1 MNVKNKY
8 LFIGLL
14 LSIVASTAMAEPYFY
29 NNYVKNYTHCSIK
42 LLDDNSVEVYFRAHL
57 ANNMS
62 YKRRTDTGE
71 YIYESGETNHS
82 IHTKHLREWA
92 RIINQ
97 PNTEIIALK
106 HKGALVSLYFYLPD
120 GTPDLTIK
128 PQDISNISLNG
139 TSPLN
144 LSNSV
149 RGIKFKTNNIVNYAV
164 SFTIRPNMLKS
175 IRIGAT
181 VGGILTANKEEY
193 PLLSSKGVSF
203 SPSGNQCIPFDVP
216 GNVAPPALKIAPKF
230 RLLSAK
236 WQLRS
241 LDLDHL
247 LDTLTEGKSVHA
259 SLINAQKNR
268 FCLSYRSMGTHDTR
282 YMISATNKNGLSAS
296 GEAFQLI
303 DKSKNSV
310 IDYLVELAT
319 NENSVEDI
327 SLPKERKF
335 IQLKNNHGGMER
347 MCWSPKIK
355 VYSTKTTDKG
365 SYSDTLNFTIT
376 PQA

>member
-1 MNVKNKY
+1 MNVKNEY

-14 LSIVASTAMAEPYFY
+14 LSIVTPTVMAQAYFY
-29 NNYVKNYTHCSIK
+29 NNYVKNYTHCSVKI
-42 LLDDNSVEVYFRAHL
+42 LDDNSVEVYFRAHL

-71 YIYESGETNHS
+71 SVYESGETNRTTHDE
-82 IHTKHLREWA
+82 HLREWA
-92 RIINQ
+92 KIINL
-97 PNTEIIALK
+97 PNTESIALK
-106 HKGALVSLYFYLPD
+106 HKDALVSLYFYLPD
-120 GTPDLTIK
+120 GTPDLTIR

-149 RGIKFKTNNIVNYAV
+149 RDIKFNTDNILYYSV
-164 SFTIRPNMLKS
+164 SFTIPANFLKS

-181 VGGILTANKEEY
+181 VGGTLASEEQEY

-203 SPSGNQCIPFDVP
+203 GSSGYQCRSFNPQS
-216 GNVAPPALKIAPKF
+216 GVAPQPLKIDPKF
-230 RLLSAK
+230 SLSAAK
-236 WQLRS
+236 WQLKT

-247 LDTLTEGKSVHA
+247 LDTLTEDKSLHA
-259 SLINAQKNR
+259 PLIRPLRNP
-268 FCLSYRSMGTHDTR
+268 FCLNYRSMGTHNTR
-282 YMISATNKNGLSAS
+282 YMISANNKNGLSAS
-296 GEAFQLI
+296 GKTFQLM
-303 DKSKNSV
+303 DKSNNSV
-310 IDYLVELAT
+310 IDYLVELTADGDAA
-319 NENSVEDI
+319 ENI

-335 IQLKNNHGGMER
+335 IQLKNNRDGMEK